1 MMKEDFENQNYGF
14 VTAWCFE
21 VCFFDVVR
29 KLLVYYVVFL
39 APIKDCK
46 FLV

>member
-21 VCFFDVVR
+21 VCIFYVVR
-29 KLLVYYVVFL
+29 KILVNCVVFL
-39 APIKDCK
+39 APDQG
-46 FLV
+46 L

>member
-29 KLLVYYVVFL
+29 KILVDSVVFS
-39 APIKDCK
+39 APDQG
-46 FLV
+46 L